1 MPLPVDNGST
11 SLQRQ
16 ARALGDSTRYAIF
29 RHVAGA
35 AEPVKVAELAKHFG
49 LNHTAVRQHL
59 AKLCDA
65 GLVVEDQA
73 PRSGAGR
80 PALQYAPSPEAASA
94 WDTLGAYSQLA
105 VMLAQAV
112 SSGRSPREVGLDAGR
127 RAARPPVQPADPVD
141 ELQAEMIRRGF
152 SARRAGGGS
161 SVELVMQRCAFQVVA
176 LAAPE
181 VVCQLHLGLAEGIV
195 DALGGTVEVAGL
207 AAENPKQAN
216 CRLELRP
223 RPEVGTEP

>member
-1 MPLPVDNGST
+1 MPIPIDDGPT

-16 ARALGDSTRYAIF
+16 ARALGDPTRHAIF

-35 AEPVKVAELAKHFG
+35 AEPVRVAELAKHVG

-65 GLVVEDQA
+65 GLVVENQA

-80 PALQYAPSPEAASA
+80 PALQYALSPEAAGA

-105 VMLAQAV
+105 VMLAEVV

-127 RAARPPVQPADPVD
+127 RATSPPAERADSVD
-141 ELQAEMIRRGF
+141 ELHAEMTRRGF
-152 SARRAGGGS
+152 NARRAGGTS
-161 SVELVMQRCAFQVVA
+161 SVELVMQRCAFQIVA

-195 DALGGTVEVAGL
+195 DALGGSVEVAGL
-207 AAENPKQAN
+207 VAENPKQAN
-216 CRLELRP
+216 CRLELRL
-223 RPEVGTEP
+223 RPEVATEP